1 MCKIN
6 LPGTEEV
13 AGPSEVLVSLIQS
26 RGSESAISSLVVV
39 AVAVPTE
46 CGNAFGDDQRRDLVP
61 ARLGTWEK
69 DDNLLNSSH
78 FFESRKFDNKSR

>member
-6 LPGTEEV
+6 LPGTEEN
-13 AGPSEVLVSLIQS
+13 AGPLEVLASLIQS
-26 RGSESAISSLVVV
+26 RGSESAISSLVVVV

-61 ARLGTWEK
+61 ARLGT
-69 DDNLLNSSH
+69 
-78 FFESRKFDNKSR
+78 